1 MREFVPWIVTVGLV
15 LTGCDSSDSSA
26 ISQPEPTA
34 SVASSEETATTLP
47 PTVPPT
53 LPPGKL
59 DDVFLRLIRGYS
71 HDLDG
76 VEDNQLV
83 TWGRGVCD
91 GWDRDLTW
99 AAQVAVFTSAGYAGS
114 LARPFIETATET
126 YCPDHKDKYR

>member
-1 MREFVPWIVTVGLV
+1 MREFVLGIVTAGLV
-15 LTGCDSSDSSA
+15 LAGCDSSDSSA

-34 SVASSEETATTLP
+34 SVASSEETETTL
-47 PTVPPT
+47 PPT

-59 DDVFLRLIRGYS
+59 DDLFLRLIRGYS
-71 HDLDG
+71 HAFDG
-76 VEDNQLV
+76 VGDNQVV

-99 AAQVAVFTSAGYAGS
+99 AAQVAVFTSAGYARS
-114 LARPFIETATET
+114 LAGHFIETATET